1 MGISCEI
8 KGLPKSSIE
17 EALKAVNML
26 DNINIPMDNFSLGMK
41 QRIAIASALIGKP
54 KLLILG
60 RVDLCGIKSK
70 RHKDR
75 V

>member
-1 MGISCEI
+1 
-8 KGLPKSSIE
+8 
-17 EALKAVNML
+17 ML